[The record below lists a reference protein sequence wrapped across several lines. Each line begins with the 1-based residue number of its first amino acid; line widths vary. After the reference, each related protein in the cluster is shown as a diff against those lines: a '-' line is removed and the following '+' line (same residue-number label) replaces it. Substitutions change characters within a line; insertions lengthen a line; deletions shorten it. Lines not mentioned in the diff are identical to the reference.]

1 MQIYGSLSIYLCP
14 PFSETI
20 CKQARHTVLLLC
32 PPNEGATYSNY
43 RTEGLD
49 QNEDRHVKTV
59 PCTILA
65 VLSATETILL
75 QNYHEQFPPFPI
87 NTNPPYDLISL
98 SIVYHMLFY

>member
-1 MQIYGSLSIYLCP
+1 MDPYLSISAH
-14 PFSETI
+14 PFPKPSVSKPDI
-20 CKQARHTVLLLC
+20 
-32 PPNEGATYSNY
+32 
-43 RTEGLD
+43 LD
-49 QNEDRHVKTV
+49 QNEDRQVKTV

-87 NTNPPYDLISL
+87 HTNPPYDLISL